1 MALYHRTPEVEV
13 PKIKVHDFDLA
24 EYEAI
29 WDLQKQLAEFRIQ
42 RKVCDGLLVG
52 EHYPVITLGRGTKE
66 EEWPK
71 TKIPVVE
78 VERGGQATYHA
89 PGQMIGYPV
98 MEIPPGRRDLH
109 LYLRDLEDIIIN
121 TLAEFDIE
129 GVRNEGYTGVWVKT
143 GKKKS
148 DLKKIASVGVAV
160 KRWVAYH
167 GISINVDMDL
177 DGYKQINPCG
187 LDSQVMVN
195 MKDLTKKR
203 VTMKKVKSVFC
214 DKFAEQFEM
223 ELIQPEKKA
232 KLTAVS

>member
-1 MALYHRTPEVEV
+1 MALYHRTIKKEV
-13 PKIKVHDFDLA
+13 PKVKVHDFDLA
-24 EYEAI
+24 DYEKI
-29 WDLQKQLAEFRIQ
+29 WEMQKQLAEFRVQ
-42 RKVCDGLLVG
+42 QKVCDALLVG

-66 EEWPK
+66 EEYPK

-89 PGQMIGYPV
+89 PGQLIAYPV

-121 TLAEFDIE
+121 TLAEFGIE
-129 GVRNEGYTGVWVKT
+129 GVRNEGFTGVWVQA
-143 GKKKS
+143 GKKKT

-177 DGYKQINPCG
+177 DGYQQINPCG

-195 MKDLTKKR
+195 MKEMTKKK
-203 VTMKKVKSVFC
+203 VTVDKVKSVFC
-214 DKFAEQFEM
+214 KKFVSQFEM
-223 ELIQPEKKA
+223 ELLEPESN
-232 KLTAVS
+232 LTAVS